1 MLRGTQQLS
10 HLGQVKKPVNKYS
23 VAGLYPSSPS
33 GLDLQRAESL
43 LIPGSAVTPGYGEW
57 G

>member
-1 MLRGTQQLS
+1 MLSGTQQLS

-33 GLDLQRAESL
+33 GLDLQRAETL